1 MKARTKMK
9 TLLLL
14 GVLLFGFTVSAQSQK
29 VSLDFKNERV
39 EKVLASIKSQTG
51 MSLVFSDQLVDVNRK
66 VTMQL
71 KDVTLKE
78 ALTRLLSG
86 TDLTFEIRNN
96 KIYFIDLLPVGQAL
110 HRQDVFSLQLIRLR
124 NTGLG
129 GLAVDQ
135 HRAGAAGALA
145 ASVLH
150 RGQAQLVSQEPQQ
163 LLIFLSGY
171 RFAVYRKNS
180 HVGSPLQKVNLLFLE
195 FII

>member
-78 ALTRLLSG
+78 ALTRLFQELILLLKSG
-86 TDLTFEIRNN
+86 TTKSILLRRKLSRN
-96 KIYFIDLLPVGQAL
+96 PVL
-110 HRQDVFSLQLIRLR
+110 
-124 NTGLG
+124 
-129 GLAVDQ
+129 
-135 HRAGAAGALA
+135 
-145 ASVLH
+145 
-150 RGQAQLVSQEPQQ
+150 E
-163 LLIFLSGY
+163 
-171 RFAVYRKNS
+171 RK
-180 HVGSPLQKVNLLFLE
+180 E
-195 FII
+195 